1 MCLQQTHVGSAA
13 RATQSAPGQRPHFLP
28 FFLPPLPPG
37 LPAPA
42 ALPDPAGAPAGC
54 LALAAGAAFFVRP
67 GCRGTSS
74 ATLSNST
81 LPARAAAWPCQTSE
95 LGQPSSAV
103 AAPPVSLT
111 MYALGCRRARAL
123 LLHAASTNSHCV
135 IKAILVGTPP
145 QPGERLP
152 ELRNQAIACAPQR
165 PYPIALHSPRVQ

>member
-67 GCRGTSS
+67 GCRGTS
-74 ATLSNST
+74 T

-111 MYALGCRRARAL
+111 MYALGC
-123 LLHAASTNSHCV
+123 
-135 IKAILVGTPP
+135 
-145 QPGERLP
+145 
-152 ELRNQAIACAPQR
+152 
-165 PYPIALHSPRVQ
+165 